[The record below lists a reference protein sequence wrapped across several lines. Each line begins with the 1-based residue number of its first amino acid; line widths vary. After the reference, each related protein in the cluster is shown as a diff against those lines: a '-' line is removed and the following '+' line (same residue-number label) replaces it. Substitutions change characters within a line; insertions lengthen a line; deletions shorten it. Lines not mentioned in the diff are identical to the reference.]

1 MKKSLA
7 EIVMPKEL
15 FNMLGTEE
23 EFERSKRVDEDGDD
37 LLGEKL
43 NQEFKDDM
51 KTEFYD
57 EAMSALMDLGLPE
70 DEAERELEDF
80 NK

>member
-15 FNMLGTEE
+15 FNMLGTKE

-37 LLGEKL
+37 LIEEKL
-43 NQEFKDDM
+43 IK
-51 KTEFYD
+51 K
-57 EAMSALMDLGLPE
+57 
-70 DEAERELEDF
+70 
-80 NK
+80 